1 MTMNGPAGVYI
12 HIPFC
17 VRKCNYCD
25 FLSWRAGEREREEY
39 VGSLIREIGFSE
51 HWFPEIDRVDSVF
64 IGGGTPSIL
73 SAGQLQRI
81 SEALDRR
88 FSIQRG
94 CEFTVECNPG
104 TADRHTFASCL
115 NMGINRI
122 SFGVQSAEETEL
134 RLLGRIHTYE
144 EAEKSFQ
151 EAREAGFQNINID
164 LMSGIPGQSL
174 ETYGRTLDRI
184 LCLEPEHI
192 SAYSLIIEEGT
203 PFYDHYH
210 DAPPVDEETDR
221 QMYRATQVRLAGY
234 GYERYE
240 ISNYA
245 KKGFACRHNLKY
257 WSGGEYIGFGVG
269 ASSRI
274 GNTRYRNEENPAEY
288 AERIRQHKPAA
299 HPEEI
304 LDTNAQMSEFF
315 FLGLRRTKGVSL
327 VEFKRLFGISAF
339 HIYGQQIRK
348 FLKYGLLE
356 QQGEQLYL
364 TDYGRDV
371 SNVVFCEFV

>member
-144 EAEKSFQ
+144 EAERSVQ
-151 EAREAGFQNINID
+151 EAREAGFENINID

-174 ETYGRTLDRI
+174 ESYERTLDRI
-184 LCLEPEHI
+184 LRLEPEHI

-203 PFYDHYH
+203 PFYDRYR
-210 DAPPVDEETDR
+210 DDPPVDEETDR
-221 QMYRATQVRLAGY
+221 QMYRTTGERLSEY

-245 KKGFACRHNLKY
+245 KDGFACRHNLKY
-257 WSGGEYIGFGVG
+257 WSGGEYVGFGLG
-269 ASSRI
+269 ASSRVGDI
-274 GNTRYRNEENPAEY
+274 RYRNTEDPAEY
-288 AERIRQHKPAA
+288 TTRIQQEKTVAD
-299 HPEEI
+299 PEEI
-304 LDTNAQMSEFF
+304 LDREAQMSEFF

-327 VEFKRLFGISAF
+327 TEFQRLFEVSAF
-339 HIYGQQIRK
+339 EVYGQQIWR
-348 FLKYGLLE
+348 LMEYGLLK
-356 QQGEQLYL
+356 QQGARLFL
-364 TDYGRDV
+364 TEYGLDV
-371 SNVVFCEFV
+371 SNMVFCEFV

>member
-1 MTMNGPAGVYI
+1 MNGPAGVYI

-39 VGSLIREIGFSE
+39 VGSLIREIGFSQ

-144 EAEKSFQ
+144 EAERTVQ
-151 EAREAGFQNINID
+151 EAREAG
-164 LMSGIPGQSL
+164 L
-174 ETYGRTLDRI
+174 
-184 LCLEPEHI
+184 EHI

-203 PFYDHYH
+203 PFYDRYR
-210 DAPPVDEETDR
+210 DDPPVDEETDR
-221 QMYRATQVRLAGY
+221 QMYRTTGERLSEY

-245 KKGFACRHNLKY
+245 KDGFACRHNLKY
-257 WSGGEYIGFGVG
+257 WSGGEYVGFGLG
-269 ASSRI
+269 ASSRVGDI
-274 GNTRYRNEENPAEY
+274 RYRNTEDPAEY
-288 AERIRQHKPAA
+288 TTRIQQEKTVAD
-299 HPEEI
+299 PEEI
-304 LDTNAQMSEFF
+304 LDREAQMSEFF

-327 VEFKRLFGISAF
+327 TEFQRLFEVSAF
-339 HIYGQQIRK
+339 EIYGQQIRR
-348 FLKYGLLE
+348 LMEYGLLK
-356 QQGEQLYL
+356 QQGARLFL
-364 TDYGRDV
+364 TEYGLDV
-371 SNVVFCEFV
+371 SNMVFCEFV